1 MRAWPIDR
9 AWPWIAAAIAAGLV
23 LLIHDDFGP
32 TWDEGIQDRYGR
44 LCLRYFASG
53 GADGGHAELEDL
65 RIYGPLVEMLLV
77 GMRGGGEADFTL
89 RHLGLGLLAV
99 LTIPALARFCRPW
112 GAALGACAVL
122 ILWSMPRF
130 LGHAFNN
137 SKDLPFLVGVCF
149 TMATLLQLLLDA
161 RLGRARVLAFGLALG
176 LTLSVRPGGA
186 PLLALLCGCGLLL
199 ARALRVGALASG
211 LGSLRRAWLR
221 LTGAA
226 ALAWMVMVLP
236 WPWAHASPLLHPIE
250 AMTQAMRFQRSYEV
264 LFEGQTL
271 ESHLLPWYY
280 LPKYLLLVTPPAYLV
295 LALLALRPFALAWRG
310 RSQPERALLSA
321 LALCWLL
328 VPIALFT
335 LVRPN
340 VYDGIRHFLFL
351 LPALSVLAALGL
363 IELVELVRARVPA
376 PGSAAAATLLVLLA
390 ALPAALHSA
399 HLHPYQGSAFN
410 RFAGGVSGAADRYEL
425 DYWATGL
432 KGALEWIDGQGT
444 RAGDTRLRVLLGVPN
459 PYPLDGARFHASD
472 RLELVPITELP
483 RLAEARSG
491 VDYYVGPRRY
501 GMHRMFERAPLAHAE
516 ARDGVTLVVVRDL
529 GGAVPGKRP
538 GSAP

>member
-9 AWPWIAAAIAAGLV
+9 AWPWIAIAIAAGLV

-65 RIYGPLVEMLLV
+65 RIYGPLVEMMLV

-89 RHLGLGLLAV
+89 RHLGLGLIAV

-112 GAALGACAVL
+112 GAAVGACAVL

-149 TMATLLQLLLDA
+149 TMAALVQLLLDA

-199 ARALRVGALASG
+199 ARALRVGSLASG

-236 WPWAHASPLLHPIE
+236 WPWAHAAPLLHPIE

-280 LPKYLLLVTPPAYLV
+280 LPKYLLLVTPPAYLL
-295 LALLALRPFALAWRG
+295 LALLALRPIALAWRG

-328 VPIALFT
+328 APIALFT

-351 LPALSVLAALGL
+351 LPALSVLAAVGL

-432 KGALEWIDGQGT
+432 KGALEWIDGQGA
-444 RAGDTRLRVLLGVPN
+444 RAGDARLRVLLGVPN

-483 RLAEARSG
+483 RLAEARAG

-516 ARDGVTLVVVRDL
+516 ARDGVALVVVRDL
-529 GGAVPGKRP
+529 GGAVLGKRP